1 MFFGLGLTTS
11 STATVVSKF
20 ESIRSEFAKRVL
32 QQGGTIEGSSCFTDD
47 IRDLTAVHPEDIT
60 IVSEF
65 SLRVASQGGV
75 IAGQTCL
82 EDVAEALIPDHSNEL
97 TLTLAFA
104 NRVLTDGGLVRQYQ
118 KTFDSINALT

>member
-47 IRDLTAVHPEDIT
+47 IRDLTAVHAEDIT
-60 IVSEF
+60 IVRDF

-82 EDVAEALIPDHSNEL
+82 EDVVEEVIPDYSNDL
-97 TLTLAFA
+97 TLTYAFA
-104 NRVLTDGGLVRQYQ
+104 DRVRNDGGLIREYQ
-118 KTFDSINALT
+118 GTYDAIDALT